1 MSSNSIAT
9 GKRPTD
15 TITTA
20 ASIIEVH
27 ARGIQRDIATIP
39 ASDIAA
45 DARIFRKQADDL
57 EFAAVIIARQDGAS
71 WDAVGQ
77 MLGVTRQAAHK
88 AYAHRLPR
96 ALA

>member
-1 MSSNSIAT
+1 MSNTTAT

-15 TITTA
+15 TITVA
-20 ASIIEVH
+20 ASIAATHAADIE
-27 ARGIQRDIATIP
+27 RRIATIT
-39 ASDIAA
+39 AVELAA
-45 DARIFRKQADDL
+45 DARIFRKQADEL

-71 WDAVGQ
+71 WDTVGQ